1 MAAVGFPISGIDKGR
16 AIPEE
21 DLSTTPDCNNAR
33 PYDTIDK
40 RGRGGQRPALDKRY
54 SQQIGGQAA
63 PIVAITQVTVV
74 DLL

>member
-1 MAAVGFPISGIDKGR
+1 MAAIGFPISGIDKGR

-40 RGRGGQRPALDKRY
+40 RGRGGQRPPFDKAY
-54 SQQIGGQAA
+54 SEQIGGSPG

-74 DLL
+74 S